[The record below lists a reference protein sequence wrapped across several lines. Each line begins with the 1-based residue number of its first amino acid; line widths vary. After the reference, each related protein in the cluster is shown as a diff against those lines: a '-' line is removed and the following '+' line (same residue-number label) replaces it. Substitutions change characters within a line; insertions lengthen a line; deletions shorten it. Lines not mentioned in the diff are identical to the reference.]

1 VPNVSFHHPIM
12 HIVFFGKTDRLASQ
26 PLNMRPE
33 IQILP
38 LDFLRLFLG
47 DRMLLR
53 WYMLLVRLP
62 IICVVVLYIQVRQLA
77 HQLLARRIVS
87 LADLEG
93 QNLATL
99 PAVGVPRGGPSK
111 PALARLAPANPRPH
125 LVNHHALIS
134 TLEVRLAVGIEPK
147 PQNHD
152 YSHCT
157 HYQYSACVT
166 DTAGAPARYHSWPS
180 RRPCV

>member
-1 VPNVSFHHPIM
+1 MPNVSFHHPIM

-134 TLEVRLAVGIEPK
+134 TLQVRLAVGLEPK
-147 PQNHD
+147 LQNQD
-152 YSHCT
+152 
-157 HYQYSACVT
+157 
-166 DTAGAPARYHSWPS
+166 
-180 RRPCV
+180 

>member
-1 VPNVSFHHPIM
+1 M

-38 LDFLRLFLG
+38 LDFLRLFPPGGPVG

-62 IICVVVLYIQVRQLA
+62 PGRRAVICVVVLYVQVRQLA
-77 HQLLARRIVS
+77 HQLLARRIVP

-99 PAVGVPRGGPSK
+99 PAVGGPRGGPLK

-134 TLEVRLAVGIEPK
+134 TLEVRLAVGLEPK

-157 HYQYSACVT
+157 HPQYSACVT
-166 DTAGAPARYHSWPS
+166 DTAGAPARCRS
-180 RRPCV
+180 